1 MRKEASK
8 SLITIGH
15 NYNET
20 TEGRACIY
28 PRHHMVCL
36 DTWEERGK
44 PGVIHNMVGE
54 QVGEQVESTA
64 KQGGRIYTTE
74 DFTGILKP
82 LNLNNIK
89 DIAQ

>member
-44 PGVIHNMVGE
+44 PGEKRVRDQIISLE
-54 QVGEQVESTA
+54 EE
-64 KQGGRIYTTE
+64 
-74 DFTGILKP
+74 ILK
-82 LNLNNIK
+82 LNILPTDNFTPCDFLYVKGSLLSQKVIFFN
-89 DIAQ
+89 

>member
-1 MRKEASK
+1 MHLSRS
-8 SLITIGH
+8 SPGLSG
-15 NYNET
+15 YM
-20 TEGRACIY
+20 G
-28 PRHHMVCL
+28 
-36 DTWEERGK
+36 EESTGK
-44 PGVIHNMVGE
+44 PGVIHNMVGTCGE